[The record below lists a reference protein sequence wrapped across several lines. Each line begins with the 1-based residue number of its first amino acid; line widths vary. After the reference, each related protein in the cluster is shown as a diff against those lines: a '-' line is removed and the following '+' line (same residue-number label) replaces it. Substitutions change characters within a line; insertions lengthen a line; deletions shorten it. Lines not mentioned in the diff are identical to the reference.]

1 MNRCQRGGGHP
12 RIYRLRAA
20 RTPRRR
26 IRGTPQAGRK
36 HHDRKIVWHRGIR
49 ESGQRDLRAG
59 IGRGC
64 RGQWGATEYAG
75 EDKFRSSRSGVAYQ
89 GAPGQSSRT
98 PRLDGRARLRGVRRR
113 SRQAQ
118 GSLGLMRYLPK
129 CPAERQEM
137 LAAVGAESIE
147 NLFSGI
153 PERYRLREAL
163 QLPGPYSEAEIIQY
177 FKERA
182 AENSV
187 GYTSFLG
194 AGVYNH
200 LRSVVTDPI
209 IQRGE
214 FLTSYTPYQ
223 AEISQGTLQAIFEF
237 QTLMCQ
243 LTGQEVANASMWDG
257 STATTE
263 AVLMAERLTGRSRI
277 LVARSL
283 HPEYRDVLKTYAKNS
298 GLHVEEIAYGA
309 NGTLDQ
315 KALQAALKDDV
326 AAVVVQSPNFFGVI
340 ESLAP
345 LADAAHSSGALLVAA
360 ITEGVSLGLLSP
372 PAEADIVAMEAQSFG
387 LAPSY
392 GGPFAGVI
400 ASRDKFV
407 RQMPGRLAG
416 QTTDSEGRRGFV
428 LTLATREQHIRR
440 EKATSNICTN
450 QALCALAA
458 TVHLTLLGKE
468 GLREMAQQNLSKAQ
482 FALAELEK
490 IPGARRAFAAP
501 FFNEFTIELP
511 RSVKIV
517 NAHLLRE
524 KIIGPFVLGTAYPE
538 LTKHALVCVTEITPR
553 AEIDRFAAALRR
565 ALEQPL

>member
-1 MNRCQRGGGHP
+1 
-12 RIYRLRAA
+12 
-20 RTPRRR
+20 
-26 IRGTPQAGRK
+26 
-36 HHDRKIVWHRGIR
+36 
-49 ESGQRDLRAG
+49 
-59 IGRGC
+59 
-64 RGQWGATEYAG
+64 
-75 EDKFRSSRSGVAYQ
+75 
-89 GAPGQSSRT
+89 
-98 PRLDGRARLRGVRRR
+98 
-113 SRQAQ
+113 
-118 GSLGLMRYLPK
+118 MRYLPK
-129 CPAERQEM
+129 SPAERDEM
-137 LAAVGAESIE
+137 LAAIGAKSIDDV
-147 NLFSGI
+147 FSGI

-163 QLPGPYSEAEIIQY
+163 KLPGPYSEAEIIGY

-182 AENSV
+182 SEGST

-200 LRSVVTDPI
+200 LRSVVTETI

-263 AVLMAERLTGRSRI
+263 AVLMAERLTRRRRV

-298 GLHVEEIAYGA
+298 GLQVEEIPLSVD
-309 NGTLDQ
+309 GTLDQ
-315 KALQAALKDDV
+315 KALESAIRDDV
-326 AAVVVQSPNFFGVI
+326 AAVVIQSPNFFGVI
-340 ESLAP
+340 ENVSSLAERV
-345 LADAAHSSGALLVAA
+345 HVSGALLVVTV
-360 ITEGVSLGLLSP
+360 TEGVSLGVVRP
-372 PAEADIVAMEAQSFG
+372 PAEADIVALEGQSFG

-400 ASRDKFV
+400 ATHDKFV
-407 RQMPGRLAG
+407 RQMPGRLVG
-416 QTTDSEGRRGFV
+416 QTNDSQGRRGFV

-468 GLREMAQQNLSKAQ
+468 GLREMAHQNLSKAR
-482 FALAELEK
+482 FALGELVK
-490 IPGARRAFAAP
+490 IPGVRRAFDAP
-501 FFNEFTIELP
+501 FFNEFTIALP
-511 RSVKIV
+511 ESVEVINEQLLSERIV
-517 NAHLLRE
+517 
-524 KIIGPFVLGTAYPE
+524 GPLALDPSYPE
-538 LTKHALVCVTEITPR
+538 FTNCALVCVTETTTR
-553 AEIDRFAAALRR
+553 ADIERLASELRLALS
-565 ALEQPL
+565 LVKEQR